1 MNDETPLIAAATLS
15 LPTELERDVAGCL
28 EDWRANDKVRRLW
41 NKDTSLWTGSGED
54 QWLGWLDLAEA
65 EGARVDVYEE
75 FAKDVRSRH
84 FEHVVVCG
92 MGGSSL
98 CPEVLRMTFGT
109 IAGFP
114 ELHVLDSTD
123 PAQIRLLEE
132 RLALAR
138 TLFIVSSKSGSTLEP
153 KAFKAYFQERLRQVL
168 GRTDVGDR
176 FVAVTDPGS
185 ALEKTAR
192 TEGFTHVFHGVPSV
206 GGRYS
211 ALSHFGMIPGA
222 AMGLDVADFLKRAA
236 HMAAATS
243 PNVAVDA
250 NPGVEL
256 GAVLGAAA
264 RRGIDK
270 LTLVTSPG
278 IYDLGAWLKQLV
290 AESTGK
296 DGIAIL
302 PVDREKLGAPEVYG
316 NDRLFVYVRLES
328 AVDPDQEEAVDRLV
342 GAEMPVVTIP
352 IKDVRDLGQELFRW
366 EIATAVA
373 SSILGIHPFDQP
385 DVEASKIATKKLTA
399 EYERSGRLPEERPLL
414 DSEGICVYTDDGN
427 AAALGR
433 ISSLEGFLRAHLA
446 RIGEGDYFAILAY
459 LEMNERHEAIL
470 QSIRHRV
477 RDAKRVATC
486 LGFGPRFLHSTGQ
499 AYKGGPNNGVFL
511 QLTCED
517 AEDVAIPGHRFSF
530 GTVKAAQARG
540 DFEVLVAR
548 DRRAPPAA
556 PRSGRGERAAPP
568 RRSRRESAFLNGLR

>member
-1 MNDETPLIAAATLS
+1 MGDQTSAIEAATLS
-15 LPTELERDVAGCL
+15 LPTELERDVAWCL

-41 NKDTSLWTGSGED
+41 NKDASLWTGSGED
-54 QWLGWLDLAEA
+54 QWLSWLDLAEA
-65 EGARVDVYEE
+65 DSTRIQIYRE
-75 FAKDVRSRH
+75 FAKNIRSQH
-84 FEHVVVCG
+84 FEHVLVFG

-98 CPEVLRMTFGT
+98 FPEVLRMTFGT
-109 IAGFP
+109 IPGFP
-114 ELHVLDSTD
+114 KLHVLDSTD
-123 PAQIRLLEE
+123 PIHIRRTER

-153 KAFKAYFQERLRQVL
+153 NIFKAYFQERVRHVL
-168 GRTDVGDR
+168 GRTDIGDR

-192 TEGFTHVFHGVPSV
+192 MEGFAHIFHGVPNV

-222 AMGLDVADFLKRAA
+222 AMGLDVADFLKRARR
-236 HMAAATS
+236 MAAATS
-243 PNVAVDA
+243 PNVPVDT

-270 LTLVTSPG
+270 LTLIASPG
-278 IYDLGAWLKQLV
+278 IYNLGAWLEQLV

-296 DGIAIL
+296 DGTAIL
-302 PVDREKLGAPEVYG
+302 PVDSEKIGPPEVYG
-316 NDRLFVYVRLES
+316 DDRLFVYMRLES
-328 AVDPDQEEAVDRLV
+328 GVDPEQEETVDRLV
-342 GAEMPVVTIP
+342 AAKLPVITIP
-352 IKDVRDLGQELFRW
+352 IKEIRDLGQELFRW

-385 DVEASKIATKKLTA
+385 DVEASKIETKKLTA
-399 EYERSGRLPEERPLL
+399 EYERGGQLPEQQPLL
-414 DSEGICVYTDDGN
+414 ESEGICVYTDDGN
-427 AAALGR
+427 AAALGP
-433 ISSLEGFLRAHLA
+433 ISSLEGLLHAHLA
-446 RIGEGDYFAILAY
+446 RIGAGDYFAILAY
-459 LEMNERHEAIL
+459 LEMSERNKTIL

-477 RDAKRVATC
+477 HNAKRVATS
-486 LGFGPRFLHSTGQ
+486 LVFGPRFLHSTGQ

-517 AEDVAIPGHRFSF
+517 AEDLAIPGHRFSF

-540 DFEVLVAR
+540 DFEVLVTR
-548 DRRAPPAA
+548 DRRAIWLHL
-556 PRSGRGERAAPP
+556 RANVKDD
-568 RRSRRESAFLNGLR
+568 LLRIEETVEKALS

>member
-1 MNDETPLIAAATLS
+1 MTDKTPPIEAVALA
-15 LPTELERDVAGCL
+15 LPTELERDVAQCL

-41 NKDTSLWTGSGED
+41 NKDTSLWTSSGED

-65 EGARVDVYEE
+65 GGAPVDVYKE
-75 FAKDVRSRH
+75 FAKDVQSRH

-132 RLALAR
+132 RLALAK

-153 KAFKAYFQERLRQVL
+153 KVFKAYFQERLRQVL

-192 TEGFTHVFHGVPSV
+192 TEGFAHVFHGVPSV

-222 AMGLDVADFLKRAA
+222 AMGLDVTDFLKRAGR
-236 HMAAATS
+236 MAAATS

-278 IYDLGAWLKQLV
+278 IYDLGAWLEQLV

-296 DGIAIL
+296 DGIAII

-316 NDRLFVYVRLES
+316 DDRLFVYVRLES
-328 AVDPDQEEAVDRLV
+328 TVDPDQEKAVDRLV
-342 GAEMPVVTIP
+342 GSEMPVVTIP

-414 DSEGICVYTDDGN
+414 DSEGICVYTDDAN

-433 ISSLEGFLRAHLA
+433 ISSLEGCLRAHLA
-446 RIGEGDYFAILAY
+446 LIGEGDYFAILAY
-459 LEMNERHEAIL
+459 LEMSERHETIL

-511 QLTCED
+511 QLTCDD
-517 AEDVAIPGHRFSF
+517 AEDLAIPGHRFSF
-530 GTVKAAQARG
+530 GTVKTAQARG

-548 DRRAPPAA
+548 DRRA
-556 PRSGRGERAAPP
+556 
-568 RRSRRESAFLNGLR
+568 LRLHLGASVKDDLLRVNEVVEKALS

>member
-1 MNDETPLIAAATLS
+1 MSDKTPPIEAAILS
-15 LPTELERDVAGCL
+15 LPTELERDVARCL

-123 PAQIRLLEE
+123 PAQIRRLEE
-132 RLALAR
+132 RLVLAR
-138 TLFIVSSKSGSTLEP
+138 TLFIVSSKSGSTLETNV
-153 KAFKAYFQERLRQVL
+153 FRAYFQGRVRRVL

-192 TEGFTHVFHGVPSV
+192 TEGFAHVFHGVASV

-222 AMGLDVADFLKRAA
+222 AMGLDVADFLKRAER
-236 HMAAATS
+236 MAAATS
-243 PNVAVDA
+243 PNVAVDD

-278 IYDLGAWLKQLV
+278 IYDLGAWLEQLV

-316 NDRLFVYVRLES
+316 DDRLFVYVQLQS
-328 AVDPDQEEAVDRLV
+328 AVDPNQEKAVDRLV
-342 GAEMPVVTIP
+342 AAEMPVVTIP
-352 IKDVRDLGQELFRW
+352 IKDIRDLGQELFRW

-459 LEMNERHEAIL
+459 VEMSERHEAIL

-486 LGFGPRFLHSTGQ
+486 IGFGPRFLHSTGQ
-499 AYKGGPNNGVFL
+499 AYKGGPNSGVFL

-517 AEDVAIPGHRFSF
+517 AENPAIPGHRFSF

-548 DRRAPPAA
+548 DRRALRLHLGANV
-556 PRSGRGERAAPP
+556 ENDL
-568 RRSRRESAFLNGLR
+568 RRLDEVVRDALS

>member
-548 DRRAPPAA
+548 DRRA
-556 PRSGRGERAAPP
+556 
-568 RRSRRESAFLNGLR
+568 LRLHLGADVGNELHRLDEVVEKALS

>member
-84 FEHVVVCG
+84 FENVVVCG

-153 KAFKAYFQERLRQVL
+153 KAFKAYFQERLHQAL

-236 HMAAATS
+236 HMAASTS

-278 IYDLGAWLKQLV
+278 IYDLGAWLEQLV

-548 DRRAPPAA
+548 DRRA
-556 PRSGRGERAAPP
+556 
-568 RRSRRESAFLNGLR
+568 LRLHLGADVGNELHRLDEVVEKALS

>member
-98 CPEVLRMTFGT
+98 CPEVLRMTFET

-153 KAFKAYFQERLRQVL
+153 KVFKAYFQERLRQVL

-278 IYDLGAWLKQLV
+278 IYDLGAWLEQLV

-499 AYKGGPNNGVFL
+499 AYKGGPNNGAFL

-517 AEDVAIPGHRFSF
+517 AEDLAIPGHRFSF

-548 DRRAPPAA
+548 DRRA
-556 PRSGRGERAAPP
+556 
-568 RRSRRESAFLNGLR
+568 LRLHLGADVGNELHRLDEVVEKALS

>member
-153 KAFKAYFQERLRQVL
+153 KVFKAYFQERLRQVL

-243 PNVAVDA
+243 PNMAVDA

-278 IYDLGAWLKQLV
+278 IYDLGAWLEQLV

-459 LEMNERHEAIL
+459 LEMNERHEAIPSIHPSPCPRCKARRDLPRLRTPFPALDRSGL
-470 QSIRHRV
+470 QGRPEQRRLLAAHVRRRRRPRDSGTSILVRHRQG
-477 RDAKRVATC
+477 R
-486 LGFGPRFLHSTGQ
+486 
-499 AYKGGPNNGVFL
+499 
-511 QLTCED
+511 
-517 AEDVAIPGHRFSF
+517 PGTR
-530 GTVKAAQARG
+530 
-540 DFEVLVAR
+540 
-548 DRRAPPAA
+548 
-556 PRSGRGERAAPP
+556 
-568 RRSRRESAFLNGLR
+568 